1 MKSVDMPDKES
12 TKIQLTEARAAAKE
26 REARLIANH
35 RRTFVERYV
44 LAVAAGGSVPNLEFD
59 LEHAGKLYDAIYPEE
74 SQ

>member
-35 RRTFVERYV
+35 RRAFIERYV
-44 LAVAAGGSVPNLEFD
+44 LAVASGGSVPNLEFD
-59 LEHAGKLYDAIYPEE
+59 LEHAGKLFDAMYPE
-74 SQ
+74 SA